1 MTTAKKKR
9 TAPQAWKSSLLSYHT
24 LKLINFTSEM
34 QLNLYFIVWYD
45 NTVFPDVLGLKHLP
59 PPSSSPA
66 QVLDGVTRVH
76 GGQPSDWTG
85 AVQWPNTGHMLQT
98 VDIYSCSPAC

>member
-1 MTTAKKKR
+1 MHKCSAASGHWATESPEELVSKIWRYLGILVVTTAKKKR

-66 QVLDGVTRVH
+66 QV
-76 GGQPSDWTG
+76 
-85 AVQWPNTGHMLQT
+85 
-98 VDIYSCSPAC
+98 